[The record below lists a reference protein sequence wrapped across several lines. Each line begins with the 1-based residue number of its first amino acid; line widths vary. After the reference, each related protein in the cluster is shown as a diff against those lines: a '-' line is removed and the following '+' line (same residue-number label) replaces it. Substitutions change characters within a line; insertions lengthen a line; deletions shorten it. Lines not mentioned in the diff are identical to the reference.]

1 MNHLVEHVIS
11 AMGTVVAIQLVGPDN
26 EALLSRARD
35 AMQWAAEV
43 ERICS
48 RFDPDSELSRLC
60 AVVGEPVPVS
70 PLLEHLLDLAVAVA
84 RTSDGAFDPTVGSPP
99 PATWQSIQIDRAA
112 HTVTLH
118 HPLRLDLGAIAKGF
132 AVDLMAQTLHDLP
145 DIAIDAGGD
154 LYCRGHNLL
163 GRPWSIGIR
172 DPFVR
177 GALLAR
183 VSIDSGALCTSGS
196 YERRTADGHHL
207 IDPTTGRASQGLVS
221 CSVVGESTAMA
232 DALATAA
239 FIMGR
244 ERGLPFLEAQG
255 VDALLIDD
263 RGDWHVVN
271 AGGRVH
277 PPGFQNDHP
286 VS

>member
-11 AMGTVVAIQLVGPDN
+11 AMGTVVAIQLVGPDD

-35 AMQWAAEV
+35 AMQWVHDV

-99 PATWQSIQIDRAA
+99 PATWQSVQIDREA
-112 HTVTLH
+112 HRVTLH
-118 HPLRLDLGAIAKGF
+118 HPCASIWAPSPRVCRRSHRAGTA
-132 AVDLMAQTLHDLP
+132 DLP

-177 GALLAR
+177 GALLTR
-183 VSIDSGALCTSGS
+183 VSIDTGAICTSGS

-207 IDPTTGRASQGLVS
+207 IDPATGRASQGLVS
-221 CSVVGESTAMA
+221 CTVVGESTAMA

-239 FIMGR
+239 FILGR

-263 RGDWHVVN
+263 RGDWHVVH

-277 PPGFQNDHP
+277 PPGFQKDHP